1 MEVVME
7 HKIDSSMD
15 TFFGKLSLSPN
26 LVSDQDTL
34 SVFSYV
40 KFLERKASILEDI
53 VNTSHTLAE
62 INQTLTSNHNC
73 SLDET
78 AAIKCIDVGVQTE
91 TVNQC
96 ECHIAP
102 PEPLDIV
109 TLSSS
114 DLDVD
119 VDEEQSD
126 PKAADLLS
134 KFSPISISSLSSI
147 AISDIGKS
155 CGSPQKDT
163 YLPFEFIEECPFN
176 KFCFDTFLKELDF
189 SHNFPNRQAV
199 YFGEFDY
206 EYSGGKHEA
215 KAIPP
220 NSYLASICSYLEVL
234 LPNYDY
240 NSTLINY
247 YTNGS
252 DYIPRHSDN
261 EDCIN
266 EDSYILTLS
275 LGSTR
280 TMRFTET
287 VSNTTVADVELKHGS
302 ILVMSK
308 QSQQYFQHE
317 LLANP
322 DNTDSRV
329 SVTFRR
335 IRNPKHRSDSNN
347 DPADVLETEP
357 PACGYVPYE
366 MNKPFPIRQQRPAE
380 NKGQRMKPKNS
391 PQKNMY
397 QTLSADKPDTLFISS
412 SMFRNLNENMMSS
425 SKHTAKVLF
434 YPGANSYEMLQRL
447 LKDDEFYTLDK
458 SAIKQIFVLTGSN
471 YIESLASGNL
481 PFENATSGVNS
492 LCFKLWETFVN
503 AKISMINIL
512 PRADRCRN
520 SYVMKLND
528 YIKKLCQSHGLSF
541 VDTEFKNRLF
551 SEFNGSRKQQ
561 YFKSGYFDD
570 VHLNTKGIA
579 RLGRHLKYLAHIG

>member
-1 MEVVME
+1 ME
-7 HKIDSSMD
+7 HQIDSSMD

-26 LVSDQDTL
+26 LISEQDKL

-62 INQTLTSNHNC
+62 INETLTSNQNC

-78 AAIKCIDVGVQTE
+78 AIIKSIDVGVQTE

-96 ECHIAP
+96 ECQIAP
-102 PEPLDIV
+102 PEPLETV
-109 TLSSS
+109 TLTSSEL
-114 DLDVD
+114 DLDVE
-119 VDEEQSD
+119 EEQSD
-126 PKAADLLS
+126 PKASDLL
-134 KFSPISISSLSSI
+134 FSPISVSSLSSLV
-147 AISDIGKS
+147 ISEIGKS
-155 CGSPQKDT
+155 CVSPQKDT
-163 YLPFEFIEECPFN
+163 NLPFEFIEECPFN

-199 YFGEFDY
+199 YFGEFEY

-234 LPNYDY
+234 LPYYDY
-240 NSTLINY
+240 NSSLINY
-247 YTNGS
+247 YKNGS
-252 DYIPRHSDN
+252 DYIPRHSDD
-261 EDCIN
+261 EECIS

-280 TMRFTET
+280 TMRFTEK
-287 VSNTTVADVELKHGS
+287 VSNATVADVELKHGS

-308 QSQQYFQHE
+308 QSQQYYQHE

-322 DNTDSRV
+322 NNTDGRV

-335 IRNPKHRSDSNN
+335 IRKPTHHNV
-347 DPADVLETEP
+347 PADVLETEP
-357 PACGYVPYE
+357 PVSGYVPYE

-380 NKGQRMKPKNS
+380 NKRQWTETKNS
-391 PQKNMY
+391 PQKKMY
-397 QTLSADKPDTLFISS
+397 QTLSVHKPDTLFISS

-425 SKHTAKVLF
+425 TKHTAKVLF

-447 LKDDEFYTLDK
+447 LQDDKFYTLDK

-471 YIESLASGNL
+471 YIESLASGTL
-481 PFENATSGVNS
+481 PFEIATFGVNS
-492 LCFKLWETFVN
+492 LCSKLWETFVN

-528 YIKKLCQSHGLSF
+528 YIKKLCQSHGLSY
-541 VDTEFKNRLF
+541 VDTESKNRLF
-551 SEFNGSRKQQ
+551 SELDGSRKQH

-579 RLGRHLKYLAHIG
+579 RLGRHLKYLAHIR

>member
-147 AISDIGKS
+147 AISDI
-155 CGSPQKDT
+155 
-163 YLPFEFIEECPFN
+163 
-176 KFCFDTFLKELDF
+176 
-189 SHNFPNRQAV
+189 
-199 YFGEFDY
+199 
-206 EYSGGKHEA
+206 
-215 KAIPP
+215 
-220 NSYLASICSYLEVL
+220 
-234 LPNYDY
+234 
-240 NSTLINY
+240 
-247 YTNGS
+247 
-252 DYIPRHSDN
+252 
-261 EDCIN
+261 
-266 EDSYILTLS
+266 
-275 LGSTR
+275 
-280 TMRFTET
+280 
-287 VSNTTVADVELKHGS
+287 
-302 ILVMSK
+302 
-308 QSQQYFQHE
+308 
-317 LLANP
+317 
-322 DNTDSRV
+322 
-329 SVTFRR
+329 
-335 IRNPKHRSDSNN
+335 
-347 DPADVLETEP
+347 DVLETEP

-380 NKGQRMKPKNS
+380 NNGQRMKPKNS

>member
-1 MEVVME
+1 ME
-7 HKIDSSMD
+7 HQIDSSMD

-26 LVSDQDTL
+26 LVSEQDTL

-78 AAIKCIDVGVQTE
+78 AIIKSIDVGVQTDI
-91 TVNQC
+91 VNQC
-96 ECHIAP
+96 ECQIAP
-102 PEPLDIV
+102 PEPLETV

-114 DLDVD
+114 DLDLD
-119 VDEEQSD
+119 VEEEQSD
-126 PKAADLLS
+126 PKASDLLS

-176 KFCFDTFLKELDF
+176 KFCFDTSLKELDF
-189 SHNFPNRQAV
+189 SHDFPNRQAV
-199 YFGEFDY
+199 YFGEFEY

-215 KAIPP
+215 KTIPP

-234 LPNYDY
+234 LPYYDY

-247 YTNGS
+247 YKNGS
-252 DYIPRHSDN
+252 DYMPRHSDN

-280 TMRFTET
+280 TMRFTEKA
-287 VSNTTVADVELKHGS
+287 SNATVADVELKHGS

-308 QSQQYFQHE
+308 KSQQYYQHE
-317 LLANP
+317 LLANT
-322 DNTDSRV
+322 DNTDGRV
-329 SVTFRR
+329 SLTFRR
-335 IRNPKHRSDSNN
+335 IRKPTHHSYSDSNN
-347 DPADVLETEP
+347 VPADPLETEP
-357 PACGYVPYE
+357 SASGYVPYE
-366 MNKPFPIRQQRPAE
+366 MNKPFPIRRGQPAE
-380 NKGQRMKPKNS
+380 NKRQWVDPKN
-391 PQKNMY
+391 PPKKTMY
-397 QTLSADKPDTLFISS
+397 QTPPAHKPDTLFISS
-412 SMFRNLNENMMSS
+412 SMFRYLNPNMMSS

-447 LKDDEFYTLDK
+447 LQDDDFHTLDK

-471 YIESLASGNL
+471 YIESLASGTL
-481 PFENATSGVNS
+481 PFENATSGVNA
-492 LCFKLWETFVN
+492 LCSKLWETFFN

-520 SYVMKLND
+520 NCVMKLND
-528 YIKKLCQSHGLSF
+528 YIKNLCLSHGLSY

-551 SEFNGSRKQQ
+551 SELNGSRKEQF
-561 YFKSGYFDD
+561 FKSGYFDD
-570 VHLNTKGIA
+570 VHLNAKGIA
-579 RLGRHLKYLAHIG
+579 RLGRHLKYLAHIR

>member
-147 AISDIGKS
+147 AISDI
-155 CGSPQKDT
+155 
-163 YLPFEFIEECPFN
+163 
-176 KFCFDTFLKELDF
+176 
-189 SHNFPNRQAV
+189 
-199 YFGEFDY
+199 
-206 EYSGGKHEA
+206 
-215 KAIPP
+215 
-220 NSYLASICSYLEVL
+220 
-234 LPNYDY
+234 
-240 NSTLINY
+240 
-247 YTNGS
+247 
-252 DYIPRHSDN
+252 
-261 EDCIN
+261 
-266 EDSYILTLS
+266 
-275 LGSTR
+275 
-280 TMRFTET
+280 ET
-287 VSNTTVADVELKHGS
+287 VSNTTVADIELKHGS

-308 QSQQYFQHE
+308 QSQKYFQHE